1 MIVVTA
7 TQGTDEWFAAR
18 CGKATGSHF
27 SDVLASVKQGEA
39 ATRRNYRVKLALER
53 ITGKPAEET
62 FKSQPMLD
70 GTAREP
76 IARSLYEFRHDT
88 IIDEVGFCLHDRQ
101 HCGVSP
107 DGLVG
112 SNGLIEIKCPTPAV
126 HLEYLMRA
134 DAPPEYKAQMQ
145 GQLWVMEREWVDFC
159 TFNPDFPENSRFRV
173 IRVYRDEPYIA
184 QLAASVDRFM
194 EEVEQTVTTIVNY
207 GEKT

>member
-1 MIVVTA
+1 MIPVTA

-27 SDVLASVKQGEA
+27 ADVLATVKTGEA

-53 ITGKPAEET
+53 ITGKPAEEG

-88 IIDEVGFCLHDRQ
+88 LIDEIGFCLHDQ
-101 HCGVSP
+101 GHCGVSP

-112 SNGLIEIKCPTPAV
+112 KQGLIEIKCPTPAV
-126 HLEYLMRA
+126 HLEYLMRK
-134 DAPPEYKAQMQ
+134 DAPPEYRAQMQ

-159 TFNPDFPENSRFRV
+159 SFNPEFPENSRFRV
-173 IRVYRDEPYIA
+173 IRVYRDEAYIKTLEA
-184 QLAASVDRFM
+184 EIAKFM
-194 EEVEQTVTTIVNY
+194 AEVEQTVNHILNY
-207 GEKT
+207 KEAA